1 MFAALLRKTATPETA
16 AIVMDAH
23 GIAVARIRCSPGK
36 RPVLLTGDYQPC
48 AAENAARS
56 EGLHALV
63 QKHHLQK
70 TTCVL
75 VLEEG
80 DYKFLLTEAPPVP
93 KEEVAAALRWRVK
106 ELINA
111 PAIDITLDT
120 LDAPNAA
127 GTQQAMIYVVAAR
140 NESLRTLI
148 SPIKAAKFNLNV
160 IDIAETAQRNIAAVL
175 QDKTALAALSVRPH
189 YSLLT
194 VTRGRELY
202 LSRTLVGGLTSIFNE
217 QLQEDAFNQ
226 LALEVQRS
234 LDYYESHYRQAPIRQ
249 LALLPLPENSEKFVS
264 FMERNLSVEVKPVDL
279 EQLADHDFALTKAL
293 QANIFLAFGAALREC
308 SA

>member
-16 AIVMDAH
+16 AIVMDAR
-23 GIAVARIRCSPGK
+23 GIAVTRINCSPGK
-36 RPVLLTGDYQPC
+36 RPILLTGDYQPC
-48 AAENAARS
+48 AAEIAARS
-56 EGLHALV
+56 EGLHSLV
-63 QKHHLQK
+63 QKHQLQK
-70 TTCVL
+70 TPCVL

-93 KEEVAAALRWRVK
+93 KEELAAALRWRVK
-106 ELINA
+106 ELINV
-111 PAIDITLDT
+111 PAADITLDT
-120 LDAPNAA
+120 LDAPLAA

-140 NESLRTLI
+140 NELLRTLI
-148 SPIKAAKFNLNV
+148 SPVKAAKMDLHV
-160 IDIAETAQRNIAAVL
+160 IDVAETAQRNIAALL
-175 QDKTALAALSVRPH
+175 QDKTALATLSVRPR

-202 LSRTLVGGLTSIFNE
+202 LSRTLVGGLTAIFSE

-234 LDYYESHYRQAPIRQ
+234 LDYYESHYRQPPIRQ
-249 LALLPLPENSEKFVS
+249 LALLPLPENSERFVA
-264 FMERNLSVEVKPVDL
+264 FMERNLSVDVKPVDL
-279 EQLADHDFALTKAL
+279 AQLADHDLALTKAL